1 MVITPQKLMAVAL
14 CTNLSCAAAFAQ
26 DPTSVADQTPVSAD
40 ENLAG
45 SVSWALGPHLQNG
58 LGYANR
64 KAISPTVIF
73 VNDSLT
79 VVKDGYFTATQAVF
93 DGFDMAYD
101 SVSKAAVGVASFPF
115 RTVGLFSESI
125 HSGEFEKFLT
135 LVYDSGFVLSEV
147 DVGVELLPV
156 LSVYFEH
163 ERSLSKE
170 EQATVTQSIEDYIS
184 DEENS
189 VGYAEAF
196 ILRSLMKAGAYSE
209 DVDLK
214 GVDISVFPL
223 PGFTLT
229 FDPVRNQ
236 IRNEMRI
243 EESSVDSEKAL
254 ELEKMLEGRLKR
266 LEAEIALLN
275 DAAEE
280 PGQIQSPDVTPTTT
294 AE

>member
-1 MVITPQKLMAVAL
+1 MVITPQKLIAVAL

-26 DPTSVADQTPVSAD
+26 EPTGSADQVPTSTNEDTSGSA
-40 ENLAG
+40 
-45 SVSWALGPHLQNG
+45 SWALGPHLQKG

-64 KAISPTVIF
+64 KAISPAVVF

-79 VVKDGYFTATQAVF
+79 LVKDGYSSASQVVS
-93 DGFDMAYD
+93 DGFEMAYD
-101 SVSKAAVGVASFPF
+101 SVSKAAVDVASFPF
-115 RTVGLFSESI
+115 RTVSRFSESI

-135 LVYDSGFVLSEV
+135 LVYESGFVLSEV

-163 ERSLSKE
+163 ERSLSEE

-184 DEENS
+184 NEENS

-196 ILRSLMKAGAYSE
+196 ILRSLMKAGAYSA

-223 PGFTLT
+223 PGVTLT

-243 EESSVDSEKAL
+243 EESSVESEKAL
-254 ELEKMLEGRLKR
+254 QLEKMLEDRLKR

-275 DAAEE
+275 DAAAE
-280 PGQIQSPDVTPTTT
+280 PGRGQDPDVKPTTT